1 VHNQSK
7 TKPSEYRSSTPGAR
21 VEEAPEHLNAHPHT
35 RETEETKVF
44 CAGENQPSFSEYIA
58 TIYTTDYK
66 QNQQRVAKKGHD
78 AAIFSPAYSSR
89 HPTTRDSAI
98 ATTTPMSSTEKT
110 GMPLHEHMHTACTLT
125 RLTT

>member
-7 TKPSEYRSSTPGAR
+7 TNIVPPRP
-21 VEEAPEHLNAHPHT
+21 APESKKPLSTWTHTHT